1 MRLSFLRFP
10 VALAFALLAGC
21 ETASDFSG
29 AVRERMA
36 EREAPRVKVY
46 AAEPRPTYEAVKAA
60 AIQMGYKF
68 QRGGPAQG
76 EFDAVSGIGQGE
88 SPGSSRQIAMKV
100 RLQATLD
107 KKGTKVSVRLSEII
121 ESDSSNRAGLATES
135 PLRDTPQYEV
145 FFQRVGK
152 VLGVPATAENA
163 R

>member
-1 MRLSFLRFP
+1 MQISLLRFP
-10 VALAFALLAGC
+10 LALAFALLAGC
-21 ETASDFSG
+21 ETASNFSG
-29 AVRERMA
+29 AVRDRMA

-68 QRGGPAQG
+68 QRGGAAQG
-76 EFDAVSGIGQGE
+76 ELEAVSGIGQGE
-88 SPGSSRQIAMKV
+88 AVGSSRQIGMKV
-100 RLQATLD
+100 KLQATLD
-107 KKGTKVSVRLSEII
+107 GQGTKVSVRLTEII

-152 VLGVPATAENA
+152 VLGVPAKVENA

>member
-1 MRLSFLRFP
+1 MQITAFRLPLLL
-10 VALAFALLAGC
+10 ALVSLAGC

-36 EREAPRVKVY
+36 EREAPRVKIY

-60 AIQMGYKF
+60 ALQMGYKF

-76 EFDAVSGIGQGE
+76 EFEAVSGIGQGE
-88 SPGSSRQIAMKV
+88 NLGSSRQIGMKV
-100 RLQATLD
+100 RLQPTLD

-121 ESDSSNRAGLATES
+121 EADSSNRSGMATES

-152 VLGVPATAENA
+152 GLGVPAIAENA
-163 R
+163 P